1 MDRASTLAAGK
12 EIDGLFREI
21 VLCLGGIFA
30 VQEVSDE
37 LVWQV
42 VRNLYRIYRRVRAT
56 NRHTCD
62 GDGLPMGWPGTVQHP
77 AVMHLLEQ
85 MGAAK

>member
-62 GDGLPMGWPGTVQHP
+62 GDGLPMAWPGTVQHP